1 LVLVASGKKAVAQ
14 KKAVELPR
22 EISVHELSELM
33 EVTPVSLIKQLMR
46 GGIMANIN
54 QVLDFQ
60 LAGRLAAS
68 FGYEVRMKP
77 ATKRPVSKRQTFDEV
92 GTSFKARPP
101 VVTIMGHVDHGKT
114 RILDAI
120 RQTNVMESEAGGI
133 TQHIGA
139 YQVEVEGQKIT
150 FLDTPGHEA
159 FTTMRAR
166 GANMTD
172 VVVLVVAA
180 DDGVMPQT
188 KEAIDHA
195 KAADVPI
202 VVAMNKMDKDNANPD
217 HVKQQLAEAGLLI
230 EEWGGEVI
238 SIPTSAKNGDG
249 IDKLLETILL
259 LSEMEDLKTDP
270 HRATSGVVIEA
281 SMDKQKGPMA
291 TVLVQSGILR
301 VGDIAV
307 IGTTW
312 GKIKAMY
319 NYAGKQI
326 KKAGPS
332 TPAQILGLEKVAQVG
347 DLLKVSGTEQQARNT
362 VQKRLDAIK
371 EQRQASRLQSILDQ
385 INAGKVKD
393 FNVVLKADVQGSVE
407 PIKTSLEQ
415 LSGAQ
420 VKVRVIHSGTGNIT
434 GSDVMLAATAS
445 GFVAGFNVTAE
456 TGAKRVAEVEGVDI
470 RSYSVIYDVIDDVTN
485 ILKGMAE
492 PTYVDVIDGHAEVR
506 NVFSTSKK
514 GRVAGVYVTEGK
526 LTRSGKVRVLRG
538 KENLAE
544 TSVASLKRFKDDV
557 SEVANGYECG
567 VGLTDFSDFNENDIL
582 EFYHREA
589 KYAA

>member
-1 LVLVASGKKAVAQ
+1 MAATSKKAVAQ
-14 KKAVELPR
+14 KKSVELPQ
-22 EISVHELSELM
+22 ELSVHELSELM
-33 EVTPVSLIKQLMR
+33 GVTPVSLIKQLMR
-46 GGIMANIN
+46 GGVMANIN
-54 QVLDFQ
+54 QTLDFQ
-60 LAGRLAAS
+60 MAGRLAAS

-77 ATKRPVSKRQTFDEV
+77 AAKRVVHKRQTVDTIGV
-92 GTSFKARPP
+92 TLKSRPP

-120 RQTNVMESEAGGI
+120 RKTNVMEGEAGGI

-139 YQVEVEGQKIT
+139 YQVQIEGQKIT

-172 VVVLVVAA
+172 MAVLVVAA

-188 KEAIDHA
+188 LEAISHA
-195 KAADVPI
+195 KAAGVPI
-202 VVAMNKMDKDNANPD
+202 LVAMNKMDKDNANPD

-238 SIPTSAKNGDG
+238 LIPTSAKNNEG
-249 IDKLLETILL
+249 IDKLLESILL
-259 LSEMEDLKTDP
+259 VSEMEDLRSDP
-270 HRATSGVVIEA
+270 RQATGGVVVEA

-319 NYAGKQI
+319 DYTGKQI

-332 TPAQILGLEKVAQVG
+332 TPAQILGLENVAQVG
-347 DLLKVSGTEQQARNT
+347 GLLKTASSEQQARST
-362 VQKRLDAIK
+362 VGKRLDAIK
-371 EQRQASRLQSILDQ
+371 EQRYSSRLQNIMDQ
-385 INAGKVKD
+385 INAGKIKD
-393 FNVVLKADVQGSVE
+393 FTLVLKADVQGSIE

-415 LSGAQ
+415 LSNDQ
-420 VKVRVIHSGTGNIT
+420 VKVRVVHSGTGNIT

-492 PTYVDVIDGHAEVR
+492 PTYVDVIDGHAEIR
-506 NVFSTSKK
+506 NIFSSSKK
-514 GRVAGVYVTEGK
+514 GRIAGVYVTDGK
-526 LTRSGKVRVLRG
+526 ITRSGKVRVLRG
-538 KENLAE
+538 KEVVGE
-544 TSVASLKRFKDDV
+544 TTVASLKRFKDDA
-557 SEVANGYECG
+557 SEVATGYECG
-567 VGLTDFSDFNENDIL
+567 VGLVDFADFKENDIL
-582 EFYHREA
+582 EFYHRET

>member
-1 LVLVASGKKAVAQ
+1 LAATSKKAVAQ
-14 KKAVELPR
+14 KKAVELPP
-22 EISVHELSELM
+22 ELSVHELSELM
-33 EVTPVSLIKQLMR
+33 GVTPVSLIKQLMR
-46 GGIMANIN
+46 GGVMANIN
-54 QVLDFQ
+54 QTLDFQ
-60 LAGRLAAS
+60 MAGRLAAS

-77 ATKRPVSKRQTFDEV
+77 AVKRHVNKRQTFDEV
-92 GTSFKARPP
+92 GVTLKSRPP

-120 RQTNVMESEAGGI
+120 RQTSVMESEAGGI

-139 YQVEVEGQKIT
+139 YQVVVDGQKIT

-172 VVVLVVAA
+172 MAVLVVAA

-188 KEAIDHA
+188 LEAIDHA
-195 KAADVPI
+195 KAAGVPI
-202 VVAMNKMDKDNANPD
+202 LVAMNKMDKDNANPD
-217 HVKQQLAEAGLLI
+217 RVKQQLAEADLLI

-238 SIPTSAKNGDG
+238 SIPTSAKNNEG
-249 IDKLLETILL
+249 IDKLLESILL
-259 LSEMEDLKTDP
+259 ISEMEDLKTDP
-270 HRATSGVVIEA
+270 RQPTGGVVIES

-319 NYAGKQI
+319 NYTGKQI

-332 TPAQILGLEKVAQVG
+332 TPAQILGLESVAQVG
-347 DLLKVSGTEQQARNT
+347 DLLKTTSTEQQARGT
-362 VQKRLDAIK
+362 VQKRLDALK
-371 EQRQASRLQSILDQ
+371 EQRHSSRLQNIMDQ
-385 INAGKVKD
+385 INAGKIKD
-393 FNVVLKADVQGSVE
+393 FSLVLKADVQGSIE

-415 LSGAQ
+415 LSNDN
-420 VKVRVIHSGTGNIT
+420 VKVRVVHSGTGNIT
-434 GSDVMLAATAS
+434 GTDVMLAATAS

-470 RSYSVIYDVIDDVTN
+470 RSYAVIYDVIDDVTN

-492 PTYVDVIDGHAEVR
+492 PTYVDVIDGHAEIR
-506 NVFSTSKK
+506 NIFSTSKK
-514 GRVAGVYVTEGK
+514 GRIAGVYVTEGK
-526 LTRSGKVRVLRG
+526 ITRSGKVRVLRG
-538 KENLAE
+538 KENLGE
-544 TSVASLKRFKDDV
+544 TTVASLKRFKDDA
-557 SEVANGYECG
+557 SEVAAGYECG
-567 VGLTDFSDFNENDIL
+567 VGLVDFADFEENDIL
-582 EFYHREA
+582 EFFHREA

>member
-1 LVLVASGKKAVAQ
+1 MAAISKKAVAQ
-14 KKAVELPR
+14 KKAVELPP
-22 EISVHELSELM
+22 ELSVHELSELM
-33 EVTPVSLIKQLMR
+33 GVTPVSLIKQLMR
-46 GGIMANIN
+46 GGVMANIN
-54 QVLDFQ
+54 QTLDFQ
-60 LAGRLAAS
+60 MAGRLAAS

-77 ATKRPVSKRQTFDEV
+77 AVKRQVNKRQTFDEV
-92 GTSFKARPP
+92 GVTFKSRPP

-120 RQTNVMESEAGGI
+120 RQTSVMESEAGGI

-139 YQVEVEGQKIT
+139 YQVQLEGHKIT

-172 VVVLVVAA
+172 LAVLVVAA

-188 KEAIDHA
+188 LEAIDHA
-195 KAADVPI
+195 KAAGVPI
-202 VVAMNKMDKDNANPD
+202 LVAMNKMDKDNANPD
-217 HVKQQLAEAGLLI
+217 HVKQQLADAELLI
-230 EEWGGEVI
+230 EEWGGDVI
-238 SIPTSAKNGDG
+238 SIPTSAKNGEG
-249 IDKLLETILL
+249 IDKLLEAILL

-270 HRATSGVVIEA
+270 RQPTGGVVIEA
-281 SMDKQKGPMA
+281 SMDKQRGPMA

-301 VGDIAV
+301 IGDIAV

-319 NYAGKQI
+319 DYTGKQI

-332 TPAQILGLEKVAQVG
+332 TPAQILGLESVAQVG
-347 DLLKVSGTEQQARNT
+347 DPLKTTGTEQQARST

-371 EQRQASRLQSILDQ
+371 EQHRSSRLQNIMDQ
-385 INAGKVKD
+385 INAGKIKD
-393 FNVVLKADVQGSVE
+393 FTLVLKADVQGSIE

-415 LSGAQ
+415 LSNEQ
-420 VKVRVIHSGTGNIT
+420 VKVRVVHSGTGNIT
-434 GSDVMLAATAS
+434 GTDVMLAATAS
-445 GFVAGFNVTAE
+445 GFVAGFNVSAE

-470 RSYSVIYDVIDDVTN
+470 RSYSVIYDVIDDVSN
-485 ILKGMAE
+485 ILRGMAE
-492 PTYVDVIDGHAEVR
+492 PTYVDVIEGHAEIR
-506 NVFSTSKK
+506 NIFSTSKK
-514 GRVAGVYVTEGK
+514 GRIAGVYVTEGK
-526 LTRSGKVRVLRG
+526 ITRSGKVRVLRG
-538 KENLAE
+538 KENLGE
-544 TSVASLKRFKDDV
+544 TTIASLKRFKDDA
-557 SEVANGYECG
+557 SEVAAGYECG
-567 VGLTDFSDFNENDIL
+567 VGLVDFTDFQENDIL

>member
-1 LVLVASGKKAVAQ
+1 MAATSKKAVAQ
-14 KKAVELPR
+14 TKSVELPQ
-22 EISVHELSELM
+22 ELSVHELSELM
-33 EVTPVSLIKQLMR
+33 GVTPVSLIKQLMR
-46 GGIMANIN
+46 GGVMANIN
-54 QVLDFQ
+54 QTLDFQ
-60 LAGRLAAS
+60 MAGRLATS

-77 ATKRPVSKRQTFDEV
+77 AAKRQVNKRQTFDEV
-92 GTSFKARPP
+92 GVTFKSRPP

-120 RQTNVMESEAGGI
+120 RKTSVMESEAGGI

-139 YQVEVEGQKIT
+139 YQVQIEGHKIT

-172 VVVLVVAA
+172 MAVLVVAA

-188 KEAIDHA
+188 LEAIDHA
-195 KAADVPI
+195 KAAGVPI
-202 VVAMNKMDKDNANPD
+202 LVAMNKMDKDNANPD
-217 HVKQQLAEAGLLI
+217 RVKQQLAEAGLLI
-230 EEWGGEVI
+230 EEWGGDVI
-238 SIPTSAKNGDG
+238 SIPTSAKNNEG
-249 IDKLLETILL
+249 IDKLLEAILL
-259 LSEMEDLKTDP
+259 ISEMEDFKSDP
-270 HRATSGVVIEA
+270 RQPTAGVVIES

-307 IGTTW
+307 IDTTW

-319 NYAGKQI
+319 DYTGKQI

-332 TPAQILGLEKVAQVG
+332 TPAQILGLENVAQVG
-347 DLLKVSGTEQQARNT
+347 GLLKTTGSEQQARST
-362 VQKRLDAIK
+362 VSKRLDAIK
-371 EQRQASRLQSILDQ
+371 EQRHSSRLQNIMDQ
-385 INAGKVKD
+385 ISAGKIKD
-393 FNVVLKADVQGSVE
+393 FTLVLKADVQGSIE

-415 LSGAQ
+415 LSNSE
-420 VKVRVIHSGTGNIT
+420 VKVRVVHSGTGNIT

-470 RSYSVIYDVIDDVTN
+470 RRYSVIYDVIDDVTN

-492 PTYVDVIDGHAEVR
+492 PTYVDIIDGHAEIR

-514 GRVAGVYVTEGK
+514 GRIAGVYVTEGK
-526 LTRSGKVRVLRG
+526 ITRSGKVRVLRG
-538 KENLAE
+538 KEILGV
-544 TSVASLKRFKDDV
+544 TTVAGLKRFKDDA
-557 SEVANGYECG
+557 SEVAAGYECG
-567 VGLTDFSDFNENDIL
+567 VALVDFTDFKENDIL
-582 EFYHREA
+582 EFYHRET